1 MSTAKQALDRL
12 SKAFQKICKPTW
24 RNQSIETQNEPH
36 LSLTQVVVIPQHCET
51 VENATMCGL
60 HPPHHISTL
69 PSPTATHP
77 SVTCKEI
84 EDDDVI
90 AAEHRRND
98 PIHWLSF
105 CDREGR
111 AVLDTGPSAQV
122 TTIWAAKWTK
132 CVCSCITTHH
142 WNVWVDGRVK
152 YRSENFKKSSE
163 GSYLAR
169 HLCA

>member
-1 MSTAKQALDRL
+1 MQTYLAQSEHRDTEWAPPITYAGCGDSSALWNCWKRDHVWTA
-12 SKAFQKICKPTW
+12 P
-24 RNQSIETQNEPH
+24 
-36 LSLTQVVVIPQHCET
+36 
-51 VENATMCGL
+51 
-60 HPPHHISTL
+60 PPHHISTL

-111 AVLDTGPSAQV
+111 AVLDTGPSVQV